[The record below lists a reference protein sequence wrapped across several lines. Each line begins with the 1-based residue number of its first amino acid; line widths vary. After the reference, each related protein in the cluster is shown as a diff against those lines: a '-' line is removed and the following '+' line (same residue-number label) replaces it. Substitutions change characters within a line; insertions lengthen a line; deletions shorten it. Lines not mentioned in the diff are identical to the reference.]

1 VRPPPSRTRTG
12 PASPRRPV
20 CAPRVMALIIVPQIA
35 PVGARSPDPA
45 PWPDRR
51 SPNNQETCGRARSA
65 LWKEALVLHPARF
78 MERRC
83 STSSTVSAGKAEQ
96 PRTSCAPKEPALAS
110 LVHTRRF
117 SPVTIGFW
125 LGGAGMGIG
134 GCLLG
139 ALMPYRH
146 PVAVALS
153 VLWWGIYFGC
163 FGASIG
169 ALVGVFADPAPT
181 WPSQASAGAG
191 TAPTESE
198 QTDGIPG
205 RGQAGSGHR

>member
-1 VRPPPSRTRTG
+1 MTLRSWARRLFARPATRPTRCR
-12 PASPRRPV
+12 PTLEALKDRASPTV
-20 CAPRVMALIIVPQIA
+20 TFK
-35 PVGARSPDPA
+35 PA
-45 PWPDRR
+45 
-51 SPNNQETCGRARSA
+51 G
-65 LWKEALVLHPARF
+65 
-78 MERRC
+78 
-83 STSSTVSAGKAEQ
+83 GKAKPHRGCSAPGEQ
-96 PRTSCAPKEPALAS
+96 ARES
-110 LVHTRRF
+110 LFYPGRF

-125 LGGAGMGIG
+125 LGGAGMATG